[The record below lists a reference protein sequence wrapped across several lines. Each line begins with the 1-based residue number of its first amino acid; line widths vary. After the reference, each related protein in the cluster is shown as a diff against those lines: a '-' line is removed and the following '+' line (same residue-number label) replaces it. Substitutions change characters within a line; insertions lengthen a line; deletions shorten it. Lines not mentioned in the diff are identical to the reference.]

1 MSTYHKGSL
10 SPSLSPLALSKVNLL
25 FVHITFKV
33 ALSPLFSEA
42 QLQRQI
48 KLNSSASTA
57 RLECKTSPGG
67 PGGRAAVGTRVCGV
81 STPLKRRDERKREEL
96 NCVAI
101 VSPIIKLHIQSIS
114 NQSRRKYER
123 DELQFFIRYTV
134 AG

>member
-57 RLECKTSPGG
+57 CLECKTLT
-67 PGGRAAVGTRVCGV
+67 GGRARGVGTRVCGV
-81 STPLKRRDERKREEL
+81 STPHRRRDERKREEL
-96 NCVAI
+96 SCVAI